1 MISLRRGI
9 PKSWKWFS
17 TKVEITRIHSYLSG
31 RLPVF
36 SFADAFQFPL
46 KNTSTCFFTIHLLKS
61 ILVLACDVNISRFS
75 LPHVFHC
82 EFFSWLEN
90 WNTNF
95 KKRKMKAKLLTNIF
109 ICYINILHQLFFYI
123 ISLFLIYNNLQ
134 MHLFF
139 FFNFILIV

>member
-17 TKVEITRIHSYLSG
+17 IKVEITRIHSYLSG

-36 SFADAFQFPL
+36 GFADAFQFPL

-82 EFFSWLEN
+82 KFFSWLEN

-95 KKRKMKAKLLTNIF
+95 KKRKMKAKLLTST
-109 ICYINILHQLFFYI
+109 YIYMLYKYLASYYFS
-123 ISLFLIYNNLQ
+123 ISYLYF
-134 MHLFF
+134 
-139 FFNFILIV
+139 